1 MSVAVK
7 SSELL
12 SAFSIRS
19 QLVESSSRRACTM
32 NCLLPLPTTLRCDSA
47 ISLEDNIM
55 VRRHLLAAED
65 KTRF

>member
-1 MSVAVK
+1 MIVSIFDEIPARGK
-7 SSELL
+7 L
-12 SAFSIRS
+12 SKTRS
-19 QLVESSSRRACTM
+19 YDEFPVTVTS
-32 NCLLPLPTTLRCDSA
+32 TLRCDSA